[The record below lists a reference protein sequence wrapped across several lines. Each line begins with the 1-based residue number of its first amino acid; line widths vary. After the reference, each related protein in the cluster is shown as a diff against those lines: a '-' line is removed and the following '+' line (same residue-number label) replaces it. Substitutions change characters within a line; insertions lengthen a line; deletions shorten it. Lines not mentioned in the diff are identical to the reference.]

1 MTAIRDQLLYKPEY
15 FIAEYELAS
24 YIRDIHKAGCQKI
37 EPLLDGLKHRQPE
50 AVLNACTKPISILTG
65 PAGTGKTTTLKN
77 VIQSFTAAGMRG
89 VVACPSGKAAKR
101 AHYSI
106 NGETKLVDCSTIHSL
121 LQYDPYSGG
130 FVFNRY
136 NKFSD
141 IDYLVVDEYPMTD
154 LMIARDLLSAIEPGS
169 TRVIFSGDPNQLP
182 SVDPGSIGRDLLMVP
197 QLPAVVLDTVL
208 RQGPKSGIVVNANRV
223 LNGQPFIKKDPVTG
237 EDFTDCFFT
246 VRPNEQETFQTILNW
261 MNPDNKNGIP
271 QKRGWDA
278 VDNIQCLSPGKRS
291 HCGTEQM
298 NQALQKIF
306 STSKRTMFGFTL
318 GDKVINNDNNKQLGI
333 VNGDVG
339 VIRDMLVAGSSSDH
353 RLVVDFG
360 YAQPTKMT
368 QEQSRSLSLAYCFT
382 VHKSQGSEYKAVL
395 GPIHTSHSML
405 LTRNLLYTWM
415 TRASELF
422 CLVGDPKAFEMA
434 IRNDSPSRRKSR
446 LRVILLDMLK

>member
-1 MTAIRDQLLYKPEY
+1 MSAIRDHLLYKPEY

-24 YIRDIHKAGCQKI
+24 YIRDIHQAGCQKV

-50 AVLNACTKPISILTG
+50 AVINACTKPVSILTG

-77 VIQSFTAAGMRG
+77 VIRSFSAAGMQG
-89 VVACPSGKAAKR
+89 AVACPSGKAAKR
-101 AHYSI
+101 ANNSI
-106 NGETKLVDCSTIHSL
+106 NDEVKLVNCSTIHSL
-121 LQYDPYSGG
+121 LQYDPYSNG

-136 NKFSD
+136 NKFHNL
-141 IDYLVVDEYPMTD
+141 DYIVVDEYPMTD
-154 LMIARDLLSAIEPGS
+154 LMICRDLLSAIEAGG

-197 QLPAVVLDTVL
+197 QLPAVTLDVVL
-208 RQGPKSGIVVNANRV
+208 RQGAKSGIVINANRV
-223 LNGQPFIKKDPVTG
+223 LAGQTFIKKDPHTG

-246 VRPNEQETFQTILNW
+246 QRPDENQTFQTILNW

-271 QKRGWDA
+271 QKRGWNP
-278 VDNIQCLSPGKRS
+278 VDDIQCLSPGKKS
-291 HCGTEQM
+291 HCGTQQM
-298 NQALQKIF
+298 NEALQKVF
-306 STSKRTMFGFTL
+306 SKSQRQMFNFTL
-318 GDKVINNDNNKQLGI
+318 GDKVINNENNKQLGI

-339 VIRDMLVAGSSSDH
+339 IIRDMLVSGSTSDH

-360 YAQPTKMT
+360 YQQATHMT
-368 QEQSRSLSLAYCFT
+368 YEQSRALNLAYCFT

-395 GPIHTSHSML
+395 GPIHMCHSIL

-422 CLVGDPKAFEMA
+422 CLVGDPKALEIA
-434 IRNDSPSRRKSR
+434 IRNDSPARRKSR
-446 LRVILLDMLK
+446 LRVILIDMLK